1 MDYNLLQAVWTII
14 VMVIFIGIFIWAWGR
29 KKKKKFDEASRIPL
43 DDDESINQT
52 VTTEEKSNG

>member
-14 VMVIFIGIFIWAWGR
+14 VMVVFIGIFIWAWGSGR
-29 KKKKKFDEASRIPL
+29 KKKFDEASRIPL